1 MNWYIDVL
9 KKYAVFSG
17 RARRKEYWMFALFN
31 FIVGIFLFG
40 IASIVVNAEMVTANK
55 VIIIIYLLYTLG
67 IMCPSIAVTVRRL
80 HDTGRS
86 GWWVLIGIVPI
97 IGAIVLVVF
106 TVQGSQQGDNQHGPN
121 PKMMETQS
129 KRQEGN

>member
-9 KKYAVFSG
+9 KKYAVFCG
-17 RARRKEYWMFALFN
+17 RASRKEYWMFTLFSVV
-31 FIVGIFLFG
+31 ICLLLRLIELAIGGEVEEAEILVGIYSLG
-40 IASIVVNAEMVTANK
+40 VVV
-55 VIIIIYLLYTLG
+55 
-67 IMCPSIAVTVRRL
+67 PSIAVTVRRL

-86 GWWVLIGIVPI
+86 GWWVPIGIVPI

>member
-17 RARRKEYWMFALFN
+17 RASRKEYWMFTLFSVV
-31 FIVGIFLFG
+31 ICVLLRLIELAIGGEVEEAEILVGIY
-40 IASIVVNAEMVTANK
+40 S
-55 VIIIIYLLYTLG
+55 LG
-67 IMCPSIAVTVRRL
+67 IVIPSIAVTVRRL

-86 GWWVLIGIVPI
+86 GWWVPIGIVPI
-97 IGAIVLVVF
+97 IGTIVLVVF

-121 PKMMETQS
+121 PKMMEMES
-129 KRQEGN
+129 